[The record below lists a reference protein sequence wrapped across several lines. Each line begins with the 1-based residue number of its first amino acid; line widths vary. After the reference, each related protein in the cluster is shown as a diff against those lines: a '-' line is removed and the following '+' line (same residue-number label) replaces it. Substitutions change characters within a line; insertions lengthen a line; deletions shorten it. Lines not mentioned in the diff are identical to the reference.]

1 MAGMARLALCLRP
14 LTALGQVE
22 EPGSTGGEKDWGRDS
37 VAWPSSRELI
47 RARTGHGRAR
57 AKARGVKFGR
67 PSDSLSTAGSPP
79 APCDWRSAGRRRTD
93 VQCSQATITRLVAA
107 WFMARAKERKAPARI
122 SPKALPALQDSWLG
136 PAGPSVSA
144 LGMRQLPDRTEVNSA
159 IVLCRTRVVPLRT
172 VNERLN
178 AIKQSRS

>member
-22 EPGSTGGEKDWGRDS
+22 EPAAPAVKRAAEEDWGRDS

-93 VQCSQATITRLVAA
+93 VQCSQATEITNPRGDC
-107 WFMARAKERKAPARI
+107 RESRGR
-122 SPKALPALQDSWLG
+122 
-136 PAGPSVSA
+136 
-144 LGMRQLPDRTEVNSA
+144 GMEL
-159 IVLCRTRVVPLRT
+159 
-172 VNERLN
+172 
-178 AIKQSRS
+178 KQSRKFDPASLACTRFRRHRVRCFDGAGGVSWRDGSLPASSSLRLCA